1 MLSITIL
8 HSIGHFRLDI
18 FHPTACKA
26 YLLNDNGYIQPLPF
40 PLCMCWPFIRGP
52 SPLPALFQMCVFTS
66 DAQPLYHALVYIFY
80 IRYKFMCALCIA
92 CANRMAPISGLELSM
107 QQAFCTVCLYGF
119 LSSCFHPSIVP
130 RSLPL
135 PWRPYSLVHSALFV
149 RAWHRFLCFRHVG
162 QRLSFLT
169 ALLIRNVM
177 TYSFANSLFITEL

>member
-1 MLSITIL
+1 MDTFNCFHFLCVCVDLSIEDRPHFQRYFKCVSLRATRNPCTRVGIYIL
-8 HSIGHFRLDI
+8 YLLQIQ
-18 FHPTACKA
+18 ACK
-26 YLLNDNGYIQPLPF
+26 
-40 PLCMCWPFIRGP
+40 R
-52 SPLPALFQMCVFTS
+52 
-66 DAQPLYHALVYIFY
+66 
-80 IRYKFMCALCIA
+80 ALCIA
-92 CANRMAPISGLELSM
+92 FANRMAPISGLELSM

-135 PWRPYSLVHSALFV
+135 PWRPYSLMHSALFV

-169 ALLIRNVM
+169 ALLMRNVM